1 MLIKFLGRHGYSQ
14 AIRVSSEGELYTRLV
29 DDPRARSTAKELAR
43 NTPSLAGFV
52 ILLAL
57 KGRTP
62 GLQHHNVWFPRD
74 YDAEF
79 DAIFSRAAVPVDD
92 PAIYVCAPDDPL
104 MRPDPDSEAWFVLV
118 NAPRH
123 EATSTAGRLSPG
135 TIDWD
140 APGLRDS
147 YADHVLARGGLVDQ
161 L

>member
-1 MLIKFLGRHGYSQ
+1 M
-14 AIRVSSEGELYTRLV
+14 
-29 DDPRARSTAKELAR
+29 
-43 NTPSLAGFV
+43 
-52 ILLAL
+52 
-57 KGRTP
+57 
-62 GLQHHNVWFPRD
+62 WFPRD

-123 EATSTAGRLSPG
+123 EATSTAGRRSPG

-147 YADHVLARGGLVDQ
+147 YADHVLARLAERGMDIRDRVLWRELRSPSDLDRRQRDVVRSGVIRAGPPPRRRSTSRPSPDP
-161 L
+161 